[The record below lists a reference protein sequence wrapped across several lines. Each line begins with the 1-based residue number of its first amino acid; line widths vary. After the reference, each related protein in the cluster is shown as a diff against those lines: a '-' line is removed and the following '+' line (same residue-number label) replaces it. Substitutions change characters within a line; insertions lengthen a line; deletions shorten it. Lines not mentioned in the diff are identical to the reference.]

1 MKRFTVQRTR
11 TIIVLSSCVMA
22 LAFGGAPRAQS
33 GGTTSEMSPR
43 EQAALDVAKGWISGW
58 LAKDPEKVASYMD
71 EDAFWSGGFPDNPL
85 FGIWR
90 GRDRFIQQDGGA
102 TRTGVKFTMAEVL
115 AVGGSRGTAILHRR
129 IDEGGIEG
137 YNFGAA
143 RGTGGQGMW
152 FTNAVFFWVTDGK
165 IKIWLDGPGSPNTT
179 RDQAPPLSSFAV
191 QEQPALELVKNWVA
205 AWNAKDAEKVA
216 SYMADDVQFSPYYP
230 QYITEIGKA
239 HFVEAHGPNI
249 RTGVDMRIAQSL
261 AIGGPRGV
269 GVLLRRIDRFTVGGR
284 QAEVPTAAYF
294 WVVNGKIHTWLD
306 LPLEPPPTTA
316 NGAVVVR

>member
-1 MKRFTVQRTR
+1 MRARVVRLAA
-11 TIIVLSSCVMA
+11 IVVVVLLGVA
-22 LAFGGAPRAQS
+22 GPQPHAQS
-33 GGTTSEMSPR
+33 AQTPAMSGT
-43 EQAALDVAKGWISGW
+43 EQAALDVVKGWISGW
-58 LAKDPEKVASYMD
+58 LAKDPDKVASYMA
-71 EDAFWSGGFPDNPL
+71 EDVFWAGGFPDAPL

-90 GRDRFIQQDGGA
+90 GRDRFVQQDGGA

-115 AVGGSRGTAILHRR
+115 AAGGSRGTAILHRR

-137 YNFGAA
+137 FGFGAA

-216 SYMADDVQFSPYYP
+216 SYMADDVQFSAYYP

-239 HFVEAHGPNI
+239 HFVETHGPNI

-284 QAEVPTAAYF
+284 QAGVPTAAYF

-306 LPLEPPPTTA
+306 LPLERPPTTT

>member
-1 MKRFTVQRTR
+1 MLA
-11 TIIVLSSCVMA
+11 VLLASCVMA
-22 LAFGGAPRAQS
+22 LNGGRTLRAQ
-33 GGTTSEMSPR
+33 GGGSPQNEMSAR
-43 EQAALDVAKGWISGW
+43 EQAALDVVKGWISGW

-71 EDAFWSGGFPDNPL
+71 EDVFWAGGFPDNPL

-90 GRDRFIQQDGGA
+90 GRDRYIQQDGPF
-102 TRTGVKFTMAEVL
+102 TRIGVKFTMAEVL

-129 IDEGGIEG
+129 IDEGGIDG
-137 YNFGAA
+137 YEFGAA

-165 IKIWLDGPGSPNTT
+165 IKVWLDAPASPNTT

-205 AWNAKDAEKVA
+205 AWNARYPVKVA
-216 SYMADDVQFSPYYP
+216 SYMSDDAQYSAYYP

-239 HFVEAHGPNI
+239 HFLETHGPNI
-249 RTGVDMRIAQSL
+249 RTGVDMRIVQSL
-261 AIGGPRGV
+261 AVGSSRGV
-269 GVLLRRIDRFTVGGR
+269 GVLLRRIDRFSVGGH
-284 QAEVPTAAYF
+284 QVEVPTAAFY

-316 NGAVVVR
+316 SGTVVVR